1 MTCSLSSQIG
11 ISLIRRFFTGTVLKQ
26 RQRFADAYDVATVT
40 GVYHEKGERKAIG
53 DISRPVVSSASYPR
67 NFSSTRGE
75 SGLKTIANNGDLIRA
90 FATQAAWDRWLKK
103 NHRNSPGL
111 WLRLAKKGSA
121 TQSVTYAEALEV
133 ALCYGWIDGQKRG
146 ESADAW
152 LQRFLPRSE
161 KSIWSKINRDKAI
174 LLIAS
179 GCMQPAG
186 SQAVEAAKR
195 TGRWEAA
202 YDSPRGAIVP
212 DDFQAALNA
221 SPRARKF
228 FEDLDGANRY
238 AVLFRIQTVKKVE
251 TRARKIREFV
261 AMLERHETIHA
272 PRKANRTRKAK

>member
-1 MTCSLSSQIG
+1 MKKNDKKAHEADP
-11 ISLIRRFFTGTVLKQ
+11 IRL
-26 RQRFADAYDVATVT
+26 
-40 GVYHEKGERKAIG
+40 
-53 DISRPVVSSASYPR
+53 
-67 NFSSTRGE
+67 
-75 SGLKTIANNGDLIRA
+75 
-90 FATQAAWDRWLKK
+90 FATPAAWEKWLEKY
-103 NHRNSPGL
+103 HRSHRGL
-111 WLRLAKKGSA
+111 WLRLAKKGSELR
-121 TQSVTYAEALEV
+121 SINYSEALEV

-146 ESADAW
+146 ESEGAW

-179 GCMQPAG
+179 GRMQPAG

-195 TGRWEAA
+195 TGGWDAA
-202 YDSPRGAIVP
+202 YDSPKGAQIP
-212 DDFQAALNA
+212 DDFQVALNA

-238 AVLFRIQTVKKVE
+238 AMLFRIQTVKKAE

-261 AMLERHETIHA
+261 AMLERNETIHA